1 MDTEDHTIEARA
13 AATTA
18 NPWNGKTLFVNP
30 VWANKLEPTYKL
42 FKNRTDEANAAKVR
56 VAQGTGT
63 FVWISSKANLPDID
77 QAISSARAKEKLTG
91 VQQMV
96 GLVLYDIPGRDWSGG
111 KSWGEFPATEAGLTA
126 YKETYIKP
134 FAKKVAAATDLDFA
148 IILEPDAMGNLVSQ
162 RKDQEFVKLVAPLY
176 ERAIAYSIMSLQFSH
191 ISLYIDAAN
200 GGWLGWDDTLGPT
213 ATELAKIFKIAK
225 DASKGRAIQI
235 RGFSTNVSNFNL
247 FNAKGPESY
256 TVPSKSW
263 DESHYILALV
273 PYLKQVGLPL
283 RFIVDQSRNS
293 IPGKRKS
300 WADWGNLNP
309 ASFGIRPGTPVGNQY
324 VDSIVWVKPP
334 GESDGQN
341 ITGGFP
347 GAPKAGVWFPQ
358 YVEMLFNNTK
368 F

>member
-1 MDTEDHTIEARA
+1 MHRRRFHHKPSKTVRDAEDHTVEARA
-13 AATTA
+13 TTTTA

-30 VWANKLEPTYKL
+30 VWANKLEPTYQL

-77 QAISSARAKEKLTG
+77 KAISSARAKEKLTG

-134 FAKKVAAATDLDFA
+134 FAKKVAAATDLNFA

-200 GGWLGWDDTLGPT
+200 GGWLGWDDTLGPSKRDSSPILYPSLT
-213 ATELAKIFKIAK
+213 HHSCHRVGQNLQDCQRRFK
-225 DASKGRAIQI
+225 G
-235 RGFSTNVSNFNL
+235 
-247 FNAKGPESY
+247 
-256 TVPSKSW
+256 
-263 DESHYILALV
+263 
-273 PYLKQVGLPL
+273 
-283 RFIVDQSRNS
+283 SRN
-293 IPGKRKS
+293 P
-300 WADWGNLNP
+300 D
-309 ASFGIRPGTPVGNQY
+309 
-324 VDSIVWVKPP
+324 
-334 GESDGQN
+334 
-341 ITGGFP
+341 
-347 GAPKAGVWFPQ
+347 
-358 YVEMLFNNTK
+358 
-368 F
+368 